1 MENEAGLLG
10 GNRNIFLYC
19 NHYSYNVFT
28 LVPLSILCTII
39 KIILQKKKLKFESQF
54 DLKPKWDVP
63 KSESA
68 IEHMIFRLKCR
79 TKIENNE
86 TERRPNRVK
95 INKHITQKE
104 KNPIFW
110 TKMKFLR
117 KKSQKCSKN
126 SPKICSFFQHLMV
139 FSYEFRN
146 EKMLQFGR
154 KRCKNDWIKWI
165 E

>member
-28 LVPLSILCTII
+28 LVLLFIFCSIS
-39 KIILQKKKLKFESQF
+39 KIILQKKLKFESQF
-54 DLKPKWDVP
+54 DPKPKWDVP

-104 KNPIFW
+104 KNPIF
-110 TKMKFLR
+110 
-117 KKSQKCSKN
+117 
-126 SPKICSFFQHLMV
+126 
-139 FSYEFRN
+139 
-146 EKMLQFGR
+146 
-154 KRCKNDWIKWI
+154 
-165 E
+165 

>member
-19 NHYSYNVFT
+19 NHYSYNHFT
-28 LVPLSILCTII
+28 LVLLFICNIM

-54 DLKPKWDVP
+54 DPKPKWDVP

-104 KNPIFW
+104 KNPIF
-110 TKMKFLR
+110 
-117 KKSQKCSKN
+117 
-126 SPKICSFFQHLMV
+126 
-139 FSYEFRN
+139 
-146 EKMLQFGR
+146 
-154 KRCKNDWIKWI
+154 
-165 E
+165 